1 MATPKHPRSERT
13 IFPKDH
19 TRPLKGEHFDR
30 AKEVE
35 AARAKVDKYYMTAEE
50 ARALPP
56 EIAQRPEVKDRI
68 RYSQGDWPESRS
80 TATRALGPL
89 KPGEGETVQN
99 RETVAETIFEGGRIE
114 GD

>member
-1 MATPKHPRSERT
+1 MGKAKHPRSERT
-13 IFPKDH
+13 IFPRDH

-35 AARAKVDKYYMTAEE
+35 KARAKVDKYYMTADE

-56 EIAQRPEVKDRI
+56 EVVQRPEVQDRI
-68 RYSQGDWPESRS
+68 RYSQRDWPESKS

-89 KPGEGETVQN
+89 EPGEGETVQQ
-99 RETVAETIFEGGRIE
+99 RGVEAGSIFEGGKVD
-114 GD
+114 G